1 MLFQNKIKDIL
12 DTSQPRFK
20 AFSKLSQTFKMSA
33 QFSNISLYIPHVFP
47 NYTKEDVQQVFE
59 NQKIGK
65 VSRVD
70 FVSKMGKDG
79 KPYNAAYIHFEFWC
93 DTIANRNLQAR
104 ICDPT
109 KEARIVY
116 DEPWHWIVLENTAK
130 KHISGQ
136 PKPRINLDTPVIN
149 RLSTVPPAP
158 QKSATELAI
167 IAAARATGWHWPVAM
182 PQPALAEDDADT
194 ASDPDDAEF
203 KQLIDEMDE
212 CVASMEEDDQYLTSV
227 DSRYIQTLEQE
238 NAYFRSEMQM
248 VNIRMMQLNN
258 NLYNEQ
264 VKSNALAEAIRMAS
278 LKN

>member
-1 MLFQNKIKDIL
+1 
-12 DTSQPRFK
+12 
-20 AFSKLSQTFKMSA
+20 MSA

-136 PKPRINLDTPVIN
+136 PKPRIALDTPVIN
-149 RLSTVPPAP
+149 RVSTVPAAP
-158 QKSATELAI
+158 QKPKTESEI
-167 IAAARATGWHWPVAM
+167 IAAARATVWHWPF
-182 PQPALAEDDADT
+182 QPYEPRRLED
-194 ASDPDDAEF
+194 EF
-203 KQLIDEMDE
+203 EDEAQHWIDEQIDTTIEGQMNIVEDLMDDDDNRLATFE
-212 CVASMEEDDQYLTSV
+212 RDYVQMLEE
-227 DSRYIQTLEQE
+227 E
-238 NAYFRSEMQM
+238 NAALRRM
-248 VNIRMMQLNN
+248 VSL
-258 NLYNEQ
+258 
-264 VKSNALAEAIRMAS
+264 VK
-278 LKN
+278 

>member
-1 MLFQNKIKDIL
+1 
-12 DTSQPRFK
+12 
-20 AFSKLSQTFKMSA
+20 MSA
-33 QFSNISLYIPHVFP
+33 QISNISLYIPHVFP

-65 VSRVD
+65 VSHVD

-116 DEPWHWIVLENTAK
+116 DEPWHWIVLENKARKYAT
-130 KHISGQ
+130 GER
-136 PKPRINLDTPVIN
+136 KPRIDLGTTAKTVAAKSEWQTFPVVQPIA
-149 RLSTVPPAP
+149 SVPAP
-158 QKSATELAI
+158 DFAAALDFAASIELAAALDF
-167 IAAARATGWHWPVAM
+167 AAALDKELP
-182 PQPALAEDDADT
+182 EDEE
-194 ASDPDDAEF
+194 DAEF

-212 CVASMEEDDQYLTSV
+212 CVASMEEEDQHLTSV
-227 DSRYIQTLEQE
+227 DARYIQSLEQE
-238 NAYFRSEMQM
+238 NAYFRNEMQM
-248 VNIRMMQLNN
+248 ANIRMMQLNN
-258 NLYNEQ
+258 SLYNEQ
-264 VKSNALAEAIRMAS
+264 AKSNALAEAIRMVS

>member
-12 DTSQPRFK
+12 DTPNSLQKPFP
-20 AFSKLSQTFKMSA
+20 KLLKMSA

-65 VSRVD
+65 VSHVD

-79 KPYNAAYIHFEFWC
+79 KSYNAAYIHFEFWC

-116 DEPWHWIVLENTAK
+116 DEPWHWIVLENKARKYAT
-130 KHISGQ
+130 GER
-136 PKPRINLDTPVIN
+136 KPRINLGTTAKP
-149 RLSTVPPAP
+149 
-158 QKSATELAI
+158 
-167 IAAARATGWHWPVAM
+167 AAAKQFVAEWPTFPVVQPRASVPALVPVALEEF
-182 PQPALAEDDADT
+182 PEDEEDT
-194 ASDPDDAEF
+194 EF
-203 KQLIDEMDE
+203 KQLIEEMDE
-212 CVASMEEDDQYLTSV
+212 CVASMEEEDQHLISV
-227 DSRYIQTLEQE
+227 DARYIQSLEQE